1 MQNLNLHN
9 MKKIFTKI
17 LCVAVAALSLTSA
30 AAQQGY
36 EKSNEIF
43 RLGVESRFDYLNE
56 AIDGNEVYGA
66 SGFAVRYFNLRMDG
80 QIAPKFTYS
89 WRQRFSRPNT
99 DGSFVNNTDW
109 FHLTYKATE
118 NWSLSAGKQV
128 VMIGGWEYDRA
139 PIEIYYCS
147 EYWNNVNCFQL
158 GASATYTTD
167 KGNDSFTFQICQSPY
182 DKMALNY
189 HSELATDKKYCC
201 EDCTPEIITK
211 LGDLYAYNLYYFG
224 SHGCYKAIHS
234 VNLVEYQKGK
244 FDAYFVLGNQF
255 KFGNST
261 LELDF
266 MNRGTTT
273 EEFMLKNYSI
283 MAELSHT
290 IAQRVNLFAKVTY
303 DKAGAEAKPLFV
315 HPNTDLTRF
324 GGGVE
329 YYPMGHLGNRD
340 LRLHAAYV
348 YNMGENHAGG
358 VAKDKGSFFT
368 FGITWKIDVLQGL
381 KSALK

>member
-1 MQNLNLHN
+1 MQNLNLHY
-9 MKKIFTKI
+9 MKKTFTKI

-43 RLGVESRFDYLNE
+43 RLGVESRFDYLND
-56 AIDGNEVYGA
+56 AIDGVQNYGTT
-66 SGFAVRYFNLRMDG
+66 GFNVRYFNLRMDG

-109 FHLTYKATE
+109 LNLTYKATD
-118 NWSLSAGKQV
+118 NWSFSAGKQV
-128 VMIGGWEYDRA
+128 VWIGGWEYDRA

-158 GASATYTTD
+158 GASATYTTN
-167 KGNDSFTFQICQSPY
+167 KGNDSFTFQMCESPY
-182 DKMALNY
+182 DSLDINY
-189 HSELATDKKYCC
+189 NIIEVDGKKVKDKK
-201 EDCTPEIITK
+201 
-211 LGDLYAYNLYYFG
+211 LHDLYAYNLYYFG
-224 SHGCYKAIHS
+224 SHGFYKAIHS

-255 KFGNST
+255 KLGNTT

-266 MNRGTTT
+266 MNRGTTAK
-273 EEFMLKNYSI
+273 EFMFKNFSI
-283 MAELSHT
+283 MAELSQM
-290 IAQRVNLFAKVTY
+290 IANSVNIFAKVTY
-303 DKAGAEAKPLFV
+303 DKAGADAQPLFV

-324 GGGVE
+324 GGGIE
-329 YYPMGHLGNRD
+329 YYPMGNRD
-340 LRLHAAYV
+340 VRLHAAYV
-348 YNMGENHAGG
+348 YNIGKNGNPGG
-358 VAKDKGSFFT
+358 TAFDKGSFFT
-368 FGITWKIDVLQGL
+368 FGLTWKIDVLQGL
-381 KSALK
+381 KTALK